1 MCLDPSR
8 AKAFPAAYQRPA
20 VNAAGPPAAALNADV
35 NQRNHAK
42 VSVHRQ
48 DAPLRQLLT
57 INFHS
62 KAGFK
67 EKNKQISVTVKHLF
81 TSFPSDVI

>member
-1 MCLDPSR
+1 ML
-8 AKAFPAAYQRPA
+8 K
-20 VNAAGPPAAALNADV
+20 
-35 NQRNHAK
+35 
-42 VSVHRQ
+42 SVHRQ